1 MKTGGLKSEN
11 AQKRAKFQKF
21 SWLGEGHIP
30 SPKTPSLRKLGPS
43 GLVAVSSRNNFS
55 LAEKIPF

>member
-1 MKTGGLKSEN
+1 MLHKMKTGGLKMLKKGPN
-11 AQKRAKFQKF
+11 FKNF
-21 SWLGEGHIP
+21 
-30 SPKTPSLRKLGPS
+30 PS